1 MALRHGAQ
9 SPRAIA
15 ERAQQVHAELL
26 TVAPWLNEP
35 WMAPGLDRYLRAC
48 AREQLAHAGIEKAA
62 AEKGPD
68 RIPTRLL
75 EAATAATRLA
85 ATLAADLGLSPTGHA
100 RLRALAGTAATT
112 EATLEQLAEQG
123 KAIRLRRE
131 LESQ

>member
-1 MALRHGAQ
+1 MSCRPGHPPRHPDFEVGNSVALRHGAQ

-75 EAATAATRLA
+75 
-85 ATLAADLGLSPTGHA
+85 
-100 RLRALAGTAATT
+100 
-112 EATLEQLAEQG
+112 
-123 KAIRLRRE
+123 
-131 LESQ
+131 